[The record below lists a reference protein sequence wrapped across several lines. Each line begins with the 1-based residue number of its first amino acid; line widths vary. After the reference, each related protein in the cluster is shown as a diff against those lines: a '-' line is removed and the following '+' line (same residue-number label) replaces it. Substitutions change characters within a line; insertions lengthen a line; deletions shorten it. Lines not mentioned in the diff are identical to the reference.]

1 MKKLLGIVV
10 LGLLLF
16 IEATEAAKRTSF
28 KKGMILEGE
37 VFWTQKIK
45 VNLPAGQ
52 WQVVDKWRW
61 QVNAVN
67 GRGVSLVKL
76 NGNVLD
82 EVIEFEEVN
91 VNGKWISHVVQWLQ
105 EVFFKNENDGCYQR
119 PEYYLLKVKKSGGF
133 FNCLKVRHYDTE
145 KLLFS
150 PDDKWRKTATA
161 IIRKYLREENIE
173 VPKIMIG
180 RSHGFFAPSVK
191 DSYYG
196 IFYVFNPETQGGP
209 KSKFLT
215 EDTNEYHRSNISNY
229 PKFKK
234 YMDDFVNAAAYEHA
248 KFEEMVRA
256 KSQHLLDLSQ
266 FDIDI
271 KETKTTVSSSGTTDE
286 LKECI
291 KLYKAGDLTKK
302 QFETCK
308 NKVLNQ

>member
-52 WQVVDKWRW
+52 RQVIDKWNW

-91 VNGKWISHVVQWLQ
+91 ANGKWISHVVQWLQ
-105 EVFFKNENDGCYQR
+105 EVFFKNEHDGCYQR

-150 PDDKWRKTATA
+150 PDDKWRKTNTA

-180 RSHGFFAPSVK
+180 RSHNFFAPSVK

-234 YMDDFVNAAAYEHA
+234 YMDDFVNSAAYEHA

-256 KSQHLLDLSQ
+256 KSQHLLDLSE
-266 FDIDI
+266 FDINI
-271 KETKTTVSSSGTTDE
+271 EEPTKETKSSDLVNE
-286 LKECI
+286 LK
-291 KLYKAGDLTKK
+291 KLNELYQEGALTEKEFEKAKK
-302 QFETCK
+302 K
-308 NKVLNQ
+308 LLN

>member
-1 MKKLLGIVV
+1 MKKILGIIV

-16 IEATEAAKRTSF
+16 IESTEAAKRTSF

-91 VNGKWISHVVQWLQ
+91 ANGKWISHVVQWLQ

-161 IIRKYLREENIE
+161 VIRKYLREENIE
-173 VPKIMIG
+173 VPKILIG

-234 YMDDFVNAAAYEHA
+234 YMDDFVNSAAYEHA

-256 KSQHLLDLSQ
+256 KSQHLLDLSE
-266 FDIDI
+266 FDINI
-271 KETKTTVSSSGTTDE
+271 EEPTKETKSSDLVNE
-286 LKECI
+286 LK
-291 KLYKAGDLTKK
+291 KLNELYQEGALTKK
-302 QFETCK
+302 EFEK
-308 NKVLNQ
+308 AKRKLLD

>member
-52 WQVVDKWRW
+52 WQVVDKWNW

-91 VNGKWISHVVQWLQ
+91 ANGKWISHVVQWLQ
-105 EVFFKNENDGCYQR
+105 EVFFKNEHDGCYQR

-150 PDDKWRKTATA
+150 PDDKWRKTNTA

-180 RSHGFFAPSVK
+180 RSHNFFAPSVK

-234 YMDDFVNAAAYEHA
+234 YMDDFVNSAAYEHA

-256 KSQHLLDLSQ
+256 KSQHLLDLSE
-266 FDIDI
+266 FDINI
-271 KETKTTVSSSGTTDE
+271 EEPTKETKSSDLVNE
-286 LKECI
+286 LK
-291 KLYKAGDLTKK
+291 KLNELYQEGALTEKEFEKAKK
-302 QFETCK
+302 K
-308 NKVLNQ
+308 LLN

>member
-1 MKKLLGIVV
+1 MKKILGIVV

-91 VNGKWISHVVQWLQ
+91 ANGKWISHVVQWLQ
-105 EVFFKNENDGCYQR
+105 EVFFKNEHDGCYQR
-119 PEYYLLKVKKSGGF
+119 PEYYLIKVKKSGGF

-150 PDDKWRKTATA
+150 PDDKWGKTNTA

-180 RSHGFFAPSVK
+180 RSHNFFAPSVK

-234 YMDDFVNAAAYEHA
+234 YMDDFVNSAAYEHA

-256 KSQHLLDLSQ
+256 KSQHLLDLSE
-266 FDIDI
+266 FDINI
-271 KETKTTVSSSGTTDE
+271 EEPTKETKSSDLVNE
-286 LKECI
+286 LK
-291 KLYKAGDLTKK
+291 KLNELYQEGALTKK
-302 QFETCK
+302 EFEK
-308 NKVLNQ
+308 AKRRLLD

>member
-91 VNGKWISHVVQWLQ
+91 ANGKWISHVVQWLQ
-105 EVFFKNENDGCYQR
+105 EVFFKNEHDGCYQR
-119 PEYYLLKVKKSGGF
+119 PEYYLLKVKKRGGF

-150 PDDKWRKTATA
+150 PDDKWRKTNTA

-180 RSHGFFAPSVK
+180 RSHNFFAPSVK

-234 YMDDFVNAAAYEHA
+234 YMDDFVNSAAYEHA

-256 KSQHLLDLSQ
+256 KSQHLLDLSE
-266 FDIDI
+266 FDINI
-271 KETKTTVSSSGTTDE
+271 EEPTKETKSSDLVNE
-286 LKECI
+286 LK
-291 KLYKAGDLTKK
+291 KLNELYQEGALTEKEFEKAKK
-302 QFETCK
+302 K
-308 NKVLNQ
+308 LLN

>member
-52 WQVVDKWRW
+52 WQVIDKWNW

-91 VNGKWISHVVQWLQ
+91 ANGKWISHVVQWLQ
-105 EVFFKNENDGCYQR
+105 EVFFKNEHDGCYQR
-119 PEYYLLKVKKSGGF
+119 PEYYLIKVKKSGGF

-150 PDDKWRKTATA
+150 PDDKWRKTNTA

-180 RSHGFFAPSVK
+180 RSHNFFAPSVK

-234 YMDDFVNAAAYEHA
+234 YMDDFVNSAAYEHA

-256 KSQHLLDLSQ
+256 KSQHLLDLSE
-266 FDIDI
+266 FDINI
-271 KETKTTVSSSGTTDE
+271 EEPTKETKSSDLVNE
-286 LKECI
+286 LK
-291 KLYKAGDLTKK
+291 KLNELYQEGALTKK
-302 QFETCK
+302 EFEK
-308 NKVLNQ
+308 AKRKLLD

>member
-1 MKKLLGIVV
+1 MV

-16 IEATEAAKRTSF
+16 IESTEAAKRTRF
-28 KKGMILEGE
+28 TKGMILEGE

-52 WQVVDKWRW
+52 WQVIDKWNW

-150 PDDKWRKTATA
+150 PDDKWRKAATA

-234 YMDDFVNAAAYEHA
+234 YMDDFVNTAAYEHT
-248 KFEEMVRA
+248 KFQEMVRA

-271 KETKTTVSSSGTTDE
+271 EEPTKETKSSDLINE
-286 LKECI
+286 LKELNE
-291 KLYKAGDLTKK
+291 LYQEGALTKK
-302 QFETCK
+302 EFEK
-308 NKVLNQ
+308 AKRKLLD

>member
-52 WQVVDKWRW
+52 WQVVDKWNW

-91 VNGKWISHVVQWLQ
+91 ANGKWISHVVQWLQ
-105 EVFFKNENDGCYQR
+105 EVFFKNEHDGCYQR
-119 PEYYLLKVKKSGGF
+119 PEYYLIKVKKSGGF

-150 PDDKWRKTATA
+150 PDDKWRKTNTA

-234 YMDDFVNAAAYEHA
+234 YMDDFVNSAAYEHA

-256 KSQHLLDLSQ
+256 KSQHLLDLSE
-266 FDIDI
+266 FDINI
-271 KETKTTVSSSGTTDE
+271 EEPTKETKSSDLVNE
-286 LKECI
+286 LK
-291 KLYKAGDLTKK
+291 KLNELYQEGALTKK
-302 QFETCK
+302 EFEK
-308 NKVLNQ
+308 AKRKLLD

>member
-1 MKKLLGIVV
+1 MKKLLGILV

-16 IEATEAAKRTSF
+16 IESTEAAKRTRF
-28 KKGMILEGE
+28 TKGMILEGE

-52 WQVVDKWRW
+52 WQVIDKWNW

-150 PDDKWRKTATA
+150 PDDKWRKAATA

-234 YMDDFVNAAAYEHA
+234 YMDDFVNTAAYEHT
-248 KFEEMVRA
+248 KFQEMVRA

-271 KETKTTVSSSGTTDE
+271 EEPIKETKSSDLINE
-286 LKECI
+286 LKELNE
-291 KLYKAGDLTKK
+291 LYQEGALTKK
-302 QFETCK
+302 EFEK
-308 NKVLNQ
+308 AKRKLLD

>member
-16 IEATEAAKRTSF
+16 IESTEAAKRTRF
-28 KKGMILEGE
+28 TKGMILEGE

-91 VNGKWISHVVQWLQ
+91 ANGKWISHVVQWLQ
-105 EVFFKNENDGCYQR
+105 EVFFKNEHDGCYQR
-119 PEYYLLKVKKSGGF
+119 PEYYLIKVKKSGGF

-150 PDDKWRKTATA
+150 PDDKWSKTNTA

-180 RSHGFFAPSVK
+180 RSHNFFAPSVK

-234 YMDDFVNAAAYEHA
+234 YMDDFVNSAAYEHA

-256 KSQHLLDLSQ
+256 KSQHLLDLSE
-266 FDIDI
+266 FDINI
-271 KETKTTVSSSGTTDE
+271 EEPTKETKSSDLVNE
-286 LKECI
+286 LK
-291 KLYKAGDLTKK
+291 KLNELYQEGALTKK
-302 QFETCK
+302 EFEK
-308 NKVLNQ
+308 AKRKLLD

>member
-1 MKKLLGIVV
+1 MKKILGIIV

-16 IEATEAAKRTSF
+16 IESTEAAKRTSF

-52 WQVVDKWRW
+52 WQVIDKWNW

-150 PDDKWRKTATA
+150 PDDKWRKAATA

-173 VPKIMIG
+173 VPKILIG

-234 YMDDFVNAAAYEHA
+234 YMDDFVNTAAYEHT
-248 KFEEMVRA
+248 KFQEMVRA

-271 KETKTTVSSSGTTDE
+271 EEPIKETKSSDLINE
-286 LKECI
+286 LKELNE
-291 KLYKAGDLTKK
+291 LYQDGALTKK
-302 QFETCK
+302 EYEK
-308 NKVLNQ
+308 AKRKLLD

>member
-91 VNGKWISHVVQWLQ
+91 ANGKWISHVVQWLQ
-105 EVFFKNENDGCYQR
+105 EVFFKNEHDGCYQR
-119 PEYYLLKVKKSGGF
+119 PEYYLIKVKKSGGF

-150 PDDKWRKTATA
+150 PDDKWRKTNTA

-180 RSHGFFAPSVK
+180 RSHNFFAPSVK

-234 YMDDFVNAAAYEHA
+234 YMDDFVNSAAYEHA

-256 KSQHLLDLSQ
+256 KSQHLLDLSE
-266 FDIDI
+266 FDINI
-271 KETKTTVSSSGTTDE
+271 EEPTKETKSSDLVNE
-286 LKECI
+286 LK
-291 KLYKAGDLTKK
+291 KLNELYQEGALTKK
-302 QFETCK
+302 EFEK
-308 NKVLNQ
+308 AKRKLLD

>member
-1 MKKLLGIVV
+1 MKKILGIVV

-52 WQVVDKWRW
+52 WQVVDKWNW

-91 VNGKWISHVVQWLQ
+91 ANGKWISHVVQWLQ
-105 EVFFKNENDGCYQR
+105 EVFFKNEHDGCYQR
-119 PEYYLLKVKKSGGF
+119 PEYYLIKVKKSGGF

-150 PDDKWRKTATA
+150 PDDKWRKTNTA

-180 RSHGFFAPSVK
+180 RSHNFFAPSVK

-234 YMDDFVNAAAYEHA
+234 YMDDFVNSAAYEHA

-256 KSQHLLDLSQ
+256 KSQHLLDLSE
-266 FDIDI
+266 FDINI
-271 KETKTTVSSSGTTDE
+271 EEPTKETKSSDLVNE
-286 LKECI
+286 LK
-291 KLYKAGDLTKK
+291 KLNELYQEGALTKK
-302 QFETCK
+302 EFEK
-308 NKVLNQ
+308 AKRKLLD

>member
-1 MKKLLGIVV
+1 MKKILGIIV

-16 IEATEAAKRTSF
+16 IESTEAAKRTSF

-52 WQVVDKWRW
+52 WQVIDKWNW

-91 VNGKWISHVVQWLQ
+91 VNGKWISYVVQWLQ
-105 EVFFKNENDGCYQR
+105 EVFFKNEHDGCYQR
-119 PEYYLLKVKKSGGF
+119 PEYYLIKVKKSGGF

-161 IIRKYLREENIE
+161 VIRKYLREENIE
-173 VPKIMIG
+173 VPKILIG

-234 YMDDFVNAAAYEHA
+234 YMDDFVNSAAYEHA

-256 KSQHLLDLSQ
+256 KSQHLLDLSE
-266 FDIDI
+266 FDINI
-271 KETKTTVSSSGTTDE
+271 EEPTKETKSSDLVNE
-286 LKECI
+286 LK
-291 KLYKAGDLTKK
+291 KLNELYQEGALTKK
-302 QFETCK
+302 EFEK
-308 NKVLNQ
+308 AKRKLLD